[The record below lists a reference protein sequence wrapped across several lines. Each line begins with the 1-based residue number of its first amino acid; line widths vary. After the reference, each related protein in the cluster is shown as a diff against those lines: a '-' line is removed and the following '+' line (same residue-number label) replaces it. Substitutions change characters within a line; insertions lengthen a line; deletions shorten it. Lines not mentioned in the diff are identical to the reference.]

1 MLNEQYTNPR
11 LIADLVRQT
20 AASCYGIV
28 GLASPNG
35 LSLIDHLLPSFFNRR
50 SVEVIKSTKG
60 YKINIYIVAE
70 YGTTFQQIAR
80 NLCDAVK
87 YNLLNTYGVKTDGI
101 RVHIKGVRKSEI

>member
-1 MLNEQYTNPR
+1 MDNERYINPQ
-11 LIADLVRQT
+11 LIADLVRET

-35 LSLIDHLLPSFFNRR
+35 IRLIDHLLPPFFNRNGI
-50 SVEVIKSTKG
+50 EVIKSKKG

-70 YGTTFQQIAR
+70 YGTRFQEIAKS
-80 NLCDAVK
+80 LCDVVK